1 MTRETRDRLVRC
13 ALEARRNAYVP
24 YSHWAVGAALL
35 AEDGTLF
42 PGCNV
47 ENAAY
52 GPTNCAERTALFSAV
67 AQGKRRF
74 TAIAVAGGP
83 EGKSP
88 ASFCPPCGVCRQALA
103 EFCSPDFEVLLVQSE
118 EKTECY
124 TLGELLPLGFTPASL
139 NGEGGTAD
147 ENV

>member
-1 MTRETRDRLVRC
+1 MTRPERQNLARC
-13 ALEARRNAYVP
+13 ALEARQNAYTP

-35 AEDGTLF
+35 AADGSVI

-74 TAIAVAGGP
+74 RAIAIAGGR
-83 EGKSP
+83 EGEEP
-88 ASFCPPCGVCRQALA
+88 AGFCPPCGVCRQALA
-103 EFCSPDFEVLLVQSE
+103 EFCGPEFEVLLVKGMDE
-118 EKTECY
+118 TELH
-124 TLGELLPLGFTPASL
+124 TLGELLPLAFTPRSL
-139 NGEGGTAD
+139 T
-147 ENV
+147 